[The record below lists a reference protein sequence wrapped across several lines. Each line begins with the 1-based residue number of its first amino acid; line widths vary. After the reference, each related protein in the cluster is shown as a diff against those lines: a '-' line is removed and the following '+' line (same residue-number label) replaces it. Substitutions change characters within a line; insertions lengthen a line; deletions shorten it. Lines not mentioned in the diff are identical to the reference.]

1 MMIPRTYNQWH
12 PRHRGTRQGVHETPP
27 LGICSVTIFRKDFAL
42 SRKPVMCCHLG
53 FDPRLEMIKKQRKL
67 KMFDDRLVEYDI
79 IKHFAALCQH
89 LALFSPKTG
98 KKSIFLVKWLNHLLL
113 MTSYLVNTATDS
125 HQTCIKM
132 CLRDM
137 HIATESIRYRWK
149 IVLEKFK
156 KYPMGKGGIHLTPC
170 TSEGKEQLFQFGRVK
185 MYH

>member
-1 MMIPRTYNQWH
+1 ME
-12 PRHRGTRQGVHETPP
+12 QGGGHETPP
-27 LGICSVTIFRKDFAL
+27 LSICSVTIFRKDFAL

-53 FDPRLEMIKKQRKL
+53 FDPRLEMIKIQRKL

-132 CLRDM
+132 CLNHLLLMMSYLVNTPTDSHQTWIKMCLRDM
-137 HIATESIRYRWK
+137 HIATESRRYRWK

-156 KYPMGKGGIHLTPC
+156 KYLMGKGGIHLTPC
-170 TSEGKEQLFQFGRVK
+170 TSEGKE
-185 MYH
+185 